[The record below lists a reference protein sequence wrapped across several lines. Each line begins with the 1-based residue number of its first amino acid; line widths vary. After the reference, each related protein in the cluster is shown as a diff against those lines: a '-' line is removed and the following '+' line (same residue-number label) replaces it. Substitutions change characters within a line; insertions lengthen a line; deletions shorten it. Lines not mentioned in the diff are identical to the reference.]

1 MKRIISMSLV
11 LALAII
17 FTTILGGCG
26 KVDVEDITLSDKS
39 VKLQLKDKFE
49 LSATVTPKNAAEPMV
64 YWDTSDSSVVTVK
77 SGVLTAVGEG
87 KATVKAFTS
96 NGVSDECKVT
106 VDNVL
111 ASKLTL
117 NKSKFTLMLGATEN
131 LFYTITPKNVT
142 NNSIE
147 WESSNT
153 KVATVENG
161 KVTGKDAGEC
171 TITATSSNGLKAKC
185 KVIVKV
191 KPTGVVINK
200 HSVNVG
206 TNKSIQLS
214 ATVKPNNTAYK
225 DVMWESSNESIAT
238 VDSKGK
244 VIGKKVGSCKI
255 YATTK
260 NNKYDYCKVIVTQ
273 EDLKFSG
280 NGNKTLSNVTVT
292 KGVYAITM
300 THEGKGTFTVIG
312 SDGDGRVYTYADT
325 TGKYTGTNLYAK
337 GKSDGVED
345 ATIKVAATG
354 KWTIKIKA
362 ITYDGTDNITGSGE
376 CVSKMF
382 TGTDNK
388 QTVKL
393 KNKGDD
399 DFTVFLFDETGKQIG
414 VLCDE
419 IDDYE
424 GTVSATL
431 NKNKSY
437 FIVVKSS
444 GTWSVDFGSG
454 SKVTTV
460 KNTN

>member
-1 MKRIISMSLV
+1 
-11 LALAII
+11 
-17 FTTILGGCG
+17 
-26 KVDVEDITLSDKS
+26 
-39 VKLQLKDKFE
+39 
-49 LSATVTPKNAAEPMV
+49 
-64 YWDTSDSSVVTVK
+64 
-77 SGVLTAVGEG
+77 
-87 KATVKAFTS
+87 
-96 NGVSDECKVT
+96 
-106 VDNVL
+106 
-111 ASKLTL
+111 
-117 NKSKFTLMLGATEN
+117 
-131 LFYTITPKNVT
+131 
-142 NNSIE
+142 
-147 WESSNT
+147 
-153 KVATVENG
+153 
-161 KVTGKDAGEC
+161 
-171 TITATSSNGLKAKC
+171 
-185 KVIVKV
+185 
-191 KPTGVVINK
+191 
-200 HSVNVG
+200 
-206 TNKSIQLS
+206 
-214 ATVKPNNTAYK
+214 
-225 DVMWESSNESIAT
+225 
-238 VDSKGK
+238 
-244 VIGKKVGSCKI
+244 
-255 YATTK
+255 
-260 NNKYDYCKVIVTQ
+260 
-273 EDLKFSG
+273 
-280 NGNKTLSNVTVT
+280 T

-312 SDGDGRVYTYADT
+312 SDGDGRTYTYVDT

-382 TGTDNK
+382 TGTDKK

-393 KNKGDD
+393 KNKGED

-437 FIVVKSS
+437 YIVVKSS